1 VPKSSP
7 LRQLRLR
14 LLSLLDQ
21 KVGKEKSI
29 LRRSI
34 QALDRL
40 IREKEPEKPAV
51 KGYHQKCPAEPSA
64 THPAEGEDPE
74 KNSEMRL
81 KAETPARKRTD

>member
-1 VPKSSP
+1 MPKNSP

-21 KVGKEKSI
+21 KVGKEKSV

-40 IREKEPEKPAV
+40 IREKEPEKPAA
-51 KGYHQKCPAEPSA
+51 KGYHQKCPAEGQGP
-64 THPAEGEDPE
+64 G
-74 KNSEMRL
+74 
-81 KAETPARKRTD
+81 KAAGSGRAG

>member
-1 VPKSSP
+1 VPENFT

-34 QALDRL
+34 KELDRL
-40 IREKEPEKPAV
+40 IREKEPEKPEV
-51 KGYHQKCPAEPSA
+51 KGYHQDIEQ
-64 THPAEGEDPE
+64 G
-74 KNSEMRL
+74 
-81 KAETPARKRTD
+81 